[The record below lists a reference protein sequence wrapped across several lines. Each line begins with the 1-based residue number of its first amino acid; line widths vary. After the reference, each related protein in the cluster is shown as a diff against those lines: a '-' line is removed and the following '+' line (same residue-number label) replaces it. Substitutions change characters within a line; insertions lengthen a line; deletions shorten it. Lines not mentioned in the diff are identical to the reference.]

1 MMGQY
6 LALLFKVLP
15 AHNAYGHHAEAKKK
29 ILQRNGADA
38 YAHEKLGI
46 VHHDMA
52 REITIHQELKADN
65 HGKKCVV

>member
-1 MMGQY
+1 MMVHY
-6 LALLFKVLP
+6 LTPLFKVLP

-38 YAHEKLGI
+38 YAHEKLRV

-65 HGKKCVV
+65 HGKKYVV